1 MYKTFRKDDVH
12 CSVYEDTICA
22 DEYAINTMI
31 QVTLPVLTIHL
42 MNGVICHFQDTMQ
55 LFSIM
60 MANLNSILNP
70 IIYAFWY
77 PDFRKTL
84 KMQLQH
90 LLNVF

>member
-42 MNGVICHFQDTMQ
+42 V
-55 LFSIM
+55 
-60 MANLNSILNP
+60 
-70 IIYAFWY
+70 
-77 PDFRKTL
+77 K
-84 KMQLQH
+84 
-90 LLNVF
+90 